1 MRSERKLL
9 KENLDVILV
18 DLPKKEKESFEM
30 IYEHYKSWVSSS
42 RAYRIIQSLL
52 GIFSILGT
60 ILIATTLNY
69 IPFDYLF
76 WIAIATAVITF
87 LFTGFSVSIRSNGI
101 MNARRIIQ
109 AALMRFYSGKI
120 KIDKLIEA
128 YLYAG
133 ALIGDVNLEVESN

>member
-1 MRSERKLL
+1 MRSEKKLL
-9 KENLDVILV
+9 KENLDMILV
-18 DLPKKEKESFEM
+18 DLPKEDKESFEM
-30 IYEHYKSWVSSS
+30 VYEDYKSWVSSS

-76 WIAIATAVITF
+76 WIAIVTAVITF
-87 LFTGFSVSIRSNGI
+87 LFTGFSISIKSNGV

-128 YLYAG
+128 YFYAG
-133 ALIGDVNLEVESN
+133 ALIGEVNLEVKSN